1 MSEKKPTEIKKGP
14 TSFSLP
20 LRPGLRGKKRPLGSS
35 IPDPVPDPIPEL
47 PKKGYSEPLPE
58 SVPAVAEQAEPA
70 RKARVTDPLRSTL
83 RKIGSVK
90 PTLRK
95 SNDPIKEVEDEPKLS
110 RPVLVEFRDV
120 SKRYGNHVA
129 VNHVSIKLYKGEF
142 LSLVGP
148 SGAGKSTLIKCLTLQ
163 ERPDEG
169 RIIVAGRDIT
179 LLRKRELPYYRRK
192 VGFIFQDYKLLSSKT
207 AYENIAF
214 ALEVSGISS
223 PEIRDRVEL
232 MLETVGMISKRENFP
247 NELSGGEQ
255 QRVAIARA
263 LVHDPKILIA
273 DEPTGNLDPVNTWEI
288 IELLYKINK
297 SGTMVILA
305 THDREIVDA
314 LKKRVVTMRAGQ
326 VVADQE
332 KGTYLV

>member
-1 MSEKKPTEIKKGP
+1 M
-14 TSFSLP
+14 
-20 LRPGLRGKKRPLGSS
+20 
-35 IPDPVPDPIPEL
+35 
-47 PKKGYSEPLPE
+47 
-58 SVPAVAEQAEPA
+58 PA
-70 RKARVTDPLRSTL
+70 RPSTDISKTPKQSTGTAKARV
-83 RKIGSVK
+83 RKVSNPVAEAIEAAGSQ
-90 PTLRK
+90 
-95 SNDPIKEVEDEPKLS
+95 EVAAPENLS

-120 SKRYGNHVA
+120 SKRFGTHQA
-129 VNHVSIKLYKGEF
+129 IEHISLKLYKGEF

-163 ERPDEG
+163 ERPEEG

-192 VGFIFQDYKLLSSKT
+192 VGFVFQDYKLLPMKT
-207 AYENIAF
+207 VWENVAF
-214 ALEVSGISS
+214 ALEVSGASS
-223 PEIRDRVEL
+223 REIKERVQL
-232 MLETVGMISKRENFP
+232 MLETVGMASKKNNFP

-314 LKKRVVTMRAGQ
+314 LKKRVITVRAGQ
-326 VVADQE
+326 IVADQE

>member
-1 MSEKKPTEIKKGP
+1 MRKHAE
-14 TSFSLP
+14 
-20 LRPGLRGKKRPLGSS
+20 GKKIENKTEAADNLQSPAASPATATLEKANTEEGINSAS
-35 IPDPVPDPIPEL
+35 PV
-47 PKKGYSEPLPE
+47 EPATAATTE
-58 SVPAVAEQAEPA
+58 EQAEEQISA
-70 RKARVTDPLRSTL
+70 
-83 RKIGSVK
+83 
-90 PTLRK
+90 
-95 SNDPIKEVEDEPKLS
+95 KEVVPQRLTKKVSLNNPLSLSRLKAKPKVIDTAPS

-120 SKRYGNHVA
+120 VKKYDRHLA
-129 VNHVSIKLYKGEF
+129 LDHVSLKLYKGEF

-163 ERPDEG
+163 QWPDQG

-179 LLRKRELPYYRRK
+179 LLRTRELPYYRRK
-192 VGFIFQDYKLLSSKT
+192 VGIVFQDFKLLPGKT
-207 AYENIAF
+207 VYENIAF
-214 ALEVSGISS
+214 ALEVSNTSS
-223 PEIRDRVEL
+223 REIRHRVHY
-232 MLETVGMISKRENFP
+232 MLETVGMASKHNNFP
-247 NELSGGEQ
+247 SELSGGEQ

-314 LKKRVVTMRAGQ
+314 LKKRVITMRAGK
-326 VVADQE
+326 VVSDQE

>member
-1 MSEKKPTEIKKGP
+1 MPTE
-14 TSFSLP
+14 TTATT
-20 LRPGLRGKKRPLGSS
+20 
-35 IPDPVPDPIPEL
+35 
-47 PKKGYSEPLPE
+47 E
-58 SVPAVAEQAEPA
+58 SPAEQSVTTPPEAATPTKSTVRSRLAKRIPRMGIRKEMEAPASEEEP
-70 RKARVTDPLRSTL
+70 TMT
-83 RKIGSVK
+83 
-90 PTLRK
+90 
-95 SNDPIKEVEDEPKLS
+95 
-110 RPVLVEFRDV
+110 RPVLVEFKNV
-120 SKRYGNHVA
+120 SKIYNDHQA
-129 VNHVSIKLYKGEF
+129 LDSISLKLFKGEF
-142 LSLVGP
+142 LSIVGP

-163 ERPDEG
+163 LRPDAG

-179 LLRKRELPYYRRK
+179 LLRDRELPYYRRK
-192 VGFIFQDYKLLSSKT
+192 VGIVFQDFRLLPSKT
-207 AYENIAF
+207 VWENVAF
-214 ALEVSGISS
+214 ALEVSDV
-223 PEIRDRVEL
+223 PRREIKERVHL
-232 MLETVGMISKRENFP
+232 ILDTVGMLGRRDNFP
-247 NELSGGEQ
+247 HQLSGGEQ

-314 LKKRVVTMRAGQ
+314 LKKRVITMREGR

>member
-1 MSEKKPTEIKKGP
+1 MSASSKSVNAPEKKK
-14 TSFSLP
+14 
-20 LRPGLRGKKRPLGSS
+20 SS
-35 IPDPVPDPIPEL
+35 AP
-47 PKKGYSEPLPE
+47 
-58 SVPAVAEQAEPA
+58 VAERP
-70 RKARVTDPLRSTL
+70 STQEASTA
-83 RKIGSVK
+83 KEK
-90 PTLRK
+90 P
-95 SNDPIKEVEDEPKLS
+95 LS

-120 SKRYGNHVA
+120 VKKYGDHVA
-129 VNHVSIKLYKGEF
+129 LDHINLKLYRGEF

-148 SGAGKSTLIKCLTLQ
+148 SGAGKTTLIKCLTLQ
-163 ERPDEG
+163 QWPDEG
-169 RIIVAGRDIT
+169 RIVVAGRDIT

-192 VGFIFQDYKLLSSKT
+192 VGFVFQDYKLLQSKT
-207 AYENIAF
+207 VAENVAF
-214 ALEVSGISS
+214 ALEVAGMVGR
-223 PEIRDRVEL
+223 EITDRVDV
-232 MLETVGMISKRENFP
+232 MLDTVGMSHKKDNFP
-247 NELSGGEQ
+247 TELSGGEQ

-314 LKKRVVTMRAGQ
+314 LKKRVVTIRAGQ
-326 VVADQE
+326 IVADQE

>member
-1 MSEKKPTEIKKGP
+1 MSEPDTTKKT
-14 TSFSLP
+14 T
-20 LRPGLRGKKRPLGSS
+20 
-35 IPDPVPDPIPEL
+35 
-47 PKKGYSEPLPE
+47 YSEPDKKAPSGEVDSDIPE
-58 SVPAVAEQAEPA
+58 KPVKKSPLTS
-70 RKARVTDPLRSTL
+70 KTKTKSKVTDTVP
-83 RKIGSVK
+83 
-90 PTLRK
+90 
-95 SNDPIKEVEDEPKLS
+95 S
-110 RPVLVEFRDV
+110 RPVLVEFRDIMKSYDSHQV
-120 SKRYGNHVA
+120 LDHISL
-129 VNHVSIKLYKGEF
+129 KLYKGEF
-142 LSLVGP
+142 LSVVGP
-148 SGAGKSTLIKCLTLQ
+148 SGAGKSTFIKCLTLQ

-179 LLRKRELPYYRRK
+179 MLRDRELPYYRRK
-192 VGFIFQDYKLLSSKT
+192 VGIVFQDFKLLPSKT
-207 AYENIAF
+207 VYENIAF
-214 ALEVSGISS
+214 ALEVSSVSNKEIKERVGI
-223 PEIRDRVEL
+223 ILD
-232 MLETVGMISKRENFP
+232 TVGMSSKTENFP

-288 IELLYKINK
+288 IELLFKINK

-326 VVADQE
+326 VVTDQE

>member
-1 MSEKKPTEIKKGP
+1 MSA
-14 TSFSLP
+14 
-20 LRPGLRGKKRPLGSS
+20 RSS
-35 IPDPVPDPIPEL
+35 
-47 PKKGYSEPLPE
+47 
-58 SVPAVAEQAEPA
+58 SVPATPTSTPTPRRSISSPRLRTKKVTKAPVAETSDGAAIPPA
-70 RKARVTDPLRSTL
+70 ST
-83 RKIGSVK
+83 
-90 PTLRK
+90 
-95 SNDPIKEVEDEPKLS
+95 EVEAAHLP

-120 SKRYGNHVA
+120 SKRFGTHVA
-129 VNHVSIKLYKGEF
+129 LDHINIKLYKGEF

-163 ERPDEG
+163 EWPEEG

-179 LLRKRELPYYRRK
+179 MLRKRELPYYRRK
-192 VGFIFQDYKLLSSKT
+192 VGFVFQDYKLLPTKT
-207 AYENIAF
+207 VGENVAF
-214 ALEVSGISS
+214 ALEVSSV
-223 PEIRDRVEL
+223 PTKEIIQRVQL
-232 MLETVGMISKRENFP
+232 MLETVGMSAKKDNFP
-247 NELSGGEQ
+247 HELSGGEQ

-314 LKKRVVTMRAGQ
+314 LKKRVITVRAGQ

>member
-1 MSEKKPTEIKKGP
+1 MKPSASEPAAATKPARPRSAVALRTTDLKPRASKLVDDAQKTAAAVA
-14 TSFSLP
+14 TSAAKP
-20 LRPGLRGKKRPLGSS
+20 LRRAAKSLGNALRR
-35 IPDPVPDPIPEL
+35 E
-47 PKKGYSEPLPE
+47 E
-58 SVPAVAEQAEPA
+58 
-70 RKARVTDPLRSTL
+70 
-83 RKIGSVK
+83 
-90 PTLRK
+90 
-95 SNDPIKEVEDEPKLS
+95 EVVEEAPS
-110 RPVLVEFRDV
+110 RPVLVEFKDV
-120 SKRYGNHVA
+120 SKLYDGHQA
-129 VNHVSIKLYKGEF
+129 LDHVSLKLYKGEF

-163 ERPDEG
+163 LRPDAG

-179 LLRKRELPYYRRK
+179 LLRNRELPYYRRK
-192 VGFIFQDYKLLSSKT
+192 VGIVFQDFKLLASKT
-207 AYENIAF
+207 VWENVAF
-214 ALEVSGISS
+214 ALEVSDV
-223 PEIRDRVEL
+223 PNREIRNRVGV
-232 MLETVGMISKRENFP
+232 MLETVGMGPKRDNFP
-247 NELSGGEQ
+247 HELSGGEQ

-314 LKKRVVTMRAGQ
+314 LKKRVVTMREGKI
-326 VVADQE
+326 VADQE

>member
-1 MSEKKPTEIKKGP
+1 MSEEPKPVSVAETTTPGKSEKKPSILKSGKERR
-14 TSFSLP
+14 P
-20 LRPGLRGKKRPLGSS
+20 LFRGKDKVVKAPAAE
-35 IPDPVPDPIPEL
+35 VVEPET
-47 PKKGYSEPLPE
+47 P
-58 SVPAVAEQAEPA
+58 
-70 RKARVTDPLRSTL
+70 
-83 RKIGSVK
+83 
-90 PTLRK
+90 
-95 SNDPIKEVEDEPKLS
+95 S

-120 SKRYGNHVA
+120 TKTYTTHVA
-129 VNHVSIKLYKGEF
+129 LNAVSLKLYKGEF
-142 LSLVGP
+142 LSVVGP

-163 ERPDEG
+163 ERPDGG

-179 LLRKRELPYYRRK
+179 LLKDRDLPYYRRK
-192 VGFIFQDYKLLSSKT
+192 VGIVFQDFKLLPMKT
-207 AYENIAF
+207 VYENVAF
-214 ALEVSGISS
+214 ALEVSGVSNR
-223 PEIRDRVEL
+223 EIKDRVNV
-232 MLETVGMISKRENFP
+232 MLETVGMISKKDNFP

-255 QRVAIARA
+255 QRVVIARA

-314 LKKRVVTMRAGQ
+314 LKKRVVTMRAGN

-332 KGTYLV
+332 KGVYLV

>member
-1 MSEKKPTEIKKGP
+1 MSEKPDLASEETTSASQSEETSSGTSGTLSRAKRILTKTRDRIKSAIPTAEKG
-14 TSFSLP
+14 
-20 LRPGLRGKKRPLGSS
+20 
-35 IPDPVPDPIPEL
+35 
-47 PKKGYSEPLPE
+47 
-58 SVPAVAEQAEPA
+58 
-70 RKARVTDPLRSTL
+70 
-83 RKIGSVK
+83 
-90 PTLRK
+90 
-95 SNDPIKEVEDEPKLS
+95 EDEEPTMT
-110 RPVLVEFRDV
+110 RPVMVEFRDLT
-120 SKRYGNHVA
+120 KRYGEHA
-129 VNHVSIKLYKGEF
+129 ALDAISLKLYKGEF
-142 LSLVGP
+142 LSVVGP

-163 ERPDEG
+163 EKPDSG

-179 LLRKRELPYYRRK
+179 MLKQRELPYYRRK
-192 VGFIFQDYKLLSSKT
+192 VGIVFQDFKLLPSKT
-207 AYENIAF
+207 VYENVAF
-214 ALEVSGISS
+214 ALEVSNVSVR
-223 PEIRDRVEL
+223 EIKERVQI
-232 MLETVGMISKRENFP
+232 MLETVGMLPKRDNFP

-314 LKKRVVTMRAGQ
+314 LKKRVITMRAGK

-332 KGTYLV
+332 KGIYLV